1 MDNNLSLKNIDG
13 SADLVELFHSVQ
25 NIDKFQNKAVP
36 FCVNGPSCRDLDL
49 YSEICLFHISK
60 LSFDKEFPRREAFEN
75 VLNTIN
81 NESFNFVYTLSGNAL
96 GVDLSIGVVK
106 NHKKNANTL
115 STANYGDIVE
125 SAFNGNFSGSSIK
138 RMTVDELNKFVIND
152 SRKFK
157 NGGVIFGIPSINE
170 NESGEAID
178 FQGIDRLINT
188 MLGQTWRIV
197 VVCEPVSSE
206 ETYTIKENV
215 YDLYNRLSLYS
226 KRTIQ
231 NSQNEG
237 MSINFGSNYSDS
249 QSHDRSTN
257 TGSNDTEGTANSSG
271 TRNSSHTD
279 VISRTESRSK
289 SHSEGQSKS
298 ATIDKGSSQAI
309 TVEMAN
315 KCAQEFMQYIDEDL
329 LPRLKKGFSKGMF
342 KTSLYYMADTVST
355 ANKLKVSVL
364 SLFQGNKATM
374 GPLSGVPLDFND
386 ASSLKMIKAFQ
397 NSYYFWDKTSQD
409 ALTLLGRPNDP
420 TYGLG
425 FCSLL
430 TSSEIS
436 LLAGLPQH
444 EVPGIILNEAV
455 DFGLNLPKDS
465 SSQLV
470 DFGVLVQKDQKL
482 DVRFTLKKDSLMKH
496 IFVAGVTGSGKTTTC
511 HRLLSNAEM
520 PFLVIEPAKTEY
532 RTLASNKKFGK
543 VYVFTL
549 GNESVAPFRI
559 NPFELIPGEVI
570 SAHIDMVKATFAS
583 AFTMEASMPQIMEE
597 AIVRCYENKGW
608 NLDTNEND
616 QYDHPFDEDKENAFP
631 ILSDLLVEMENIVK
645 EKRFDARMQADYI
658 GSLVSRLSNLT
669 VGAKGRM
676 LNCPYSI
683 DFRFIAYNNVVLEMD
698 QLKSPED
705 KALLMGFI
713 LARISA
719 VIREEHKKDPHFRHL
734 TLVEEAHRL
743 LSKVEYG
750 DSGSKKSA
758 VESFTDLLA
767 EVRKYGESLVVVD
780 QIPNKLASEVL
791 KNTNTKIIHKILA
804 RDDKEAVG
812 DTMLMDDKQKE
823 YLSALKTGYAIVFSE
838 DMEKPVHV
846 YIERDTNTNEP
857 DVPDELIKNQFES
870 NQEYFGE
877 TYKNM
882 EILKNFNLFKK
893 IGKCICNR
901 NIDIKLHKD
910 FVTNLQ
916 HLEKTKGLSK
926 QYICESLCN
935 WFNRVEN
942 RKHSGQELEEMI
954 NLLKNLIDE
963 NITSY
968 ESLDRQSAGLFIQK

>member
-1 MDNNLSLKNIDG
+1 MENNLININN
-13 SADLVELFHSVQ
+13 SAALVELFHSVQ
-25 NIDKFQNKAVP
+25 NIDKFQNNAVP
-36 FCVNGPSCRDLDL
+36 FCVNGPGCKDLDL

-106 NHKKNANTL
+106 NHKKNASTL
-115 STANYGDIVE
+115 STVNYGDIVE

-138 RMTVDELNKFVIND
+138 RMTIDELNKFVIND

-170 NESGEAID
+170 NESGESID

-231 NSQNEG
+231 NSQNES
-237 MSINFGSNYSDS
+237 MSLTFGSNYSNS
-249 QSHDRSTN
+249 KSRDRGFS
-257 TGSNDTEGTANSSG
+257 TGSNETKGEANSSG

-279 VISRTESRSK
+279 VNSRSENRSK
-289 SHSEGQSKS
+289 SHSEGKSQS
-298 ATIDKGSSQAI
+298 ATVDKGSSQAI
-309 TVEMAN
+309 TIEMAN
-315 KCAQEFMQYIDEDL
+315 KCAQEFMRYIDEDL
-329 LPRLKKGFSKGMF
+329 LPRLNKGFSKGMF

-364 SLFQGNKATM
+364 SLFQGNKAIM
-374 GPLSGVPLDFND
+374 GPLSSVPLDFKD
-386 ASSLKMIKAFQ
+386 SSSVKMIKAFQ
-397 NSYYFWDKTSQD
+397 NSYHFWDKTSLD
-409 ALTLLGRPNDP
+409 AVTLLGRPNDP
-420 TYGLG
+420 KYGLG

-470 DFGVLVQKDQKL
+470 DLGVLVQKDQKL

-583 AFTMEASMPQIMEE
+583 AFTMEASMPQILEE
-597 AIVRCYENKGW
+597 AIVRCYEKKGW
-608 NLDTNEND
+608 NLDTNENEK
-616 QYDHPFDEDKENAFP
+616 YEAPFGDDKDEAFP
-631 ILSDLLVEMENIVK
+631 ILSDLLAEMQNIVK
-645 EKRFDARMQADYI
+645 MKGFGDRMQADYI

-676 LNCPYSI
+676 LNCPYSL
-683 DFRFIAYNNVVLEMD
+683 DFRFIAYNNVILEMD

-719 VIREEHKKDPHFRHL
+719 VIRNEHKIDPKFRHL

-780 QIPNKLASEVL
+780 QIPNKLAPEVL

-857 DVPDELIKNQFES
+857 DVQDELVKELFDSEKKNL
-870 NQEYFGE
+870 GD
-877 TYKNM
+877 TYKDL
-882 EILKNFNLFKK
+882 ETLKIYSLFKQLADNVNR
-893 IGKCICNR
+893 GKFDNEIHEKFVSKVKDLANSQNCSKEDVCN
-901 NIDIKLHKD
+901 
-910 FVTNLQ
+910 
-916 HLEKTKGLSK
+916 
-926 QYICESLCN
+926 SLCKWRIRTEARDRSKDDLKKMVKLLLRFIDKKIDN
-935 WFNRVEN
+935 YV
-942 RKHSGQELEEMI
+942 GI
-954 NLLKNLIDE
+954 NNEIML
-963 NITSY
+963 
-968 ESLDRQSAGLFIQK
+968 